1 MKLFSYSRGDQEVG
15 IGVNTQKGTF
25 SLTKALD
32 IYQRTKG
39 QKNPVSFIFLQVLV
53 EMGYCSGSVIRS
65 VLEEP
70 WVQSKQEEMRL
81 GSGLHFELPVARPSK
96 IIGIGRNYKT
106 HAEELHHDL
115 PDEPLFFAKAPSAL
129 IPHKADIIIPSWLEG
144 RIDHEAELAVVI
156 GKNGK
161 NVAEDDALA
170 YVAGYTILNDITA
183 RAMQKNDQEH
193 KHPWYRSK
201 SLDTFC
207 PIGPYLVPADEIDNP
222 QDLEIRLTVNGEER
236 QHGNTSSMIFSVS
249 RLISHVSRFMTL
261 VPGDI
266 IATGTPG
273 GVSPIEE
280 GDSIEITITNLGTL
294 HNKVVKE
301 K

>member
-1 MKLFSYSRGDQEVG
+1 VKLFSYSRGENEVG
-15 IGVNTQKGTF
+15 IGVEMQKGTF

-53 EMGYCSGSVIRS
+53 EMGYCSGSVIQS

-70 WVQSKQEEMRL
+70 WVQSKQEEIRL
-81 GSGLHFELPVARPSK
+81 GSGLRFELPVARPSK

-115 PDEPLFFAKAPSAL
+115 PDEPLFFAKAPSTL
-129 IPHKADIIIPSWLEG
+129 IPHKADIFIPNWLEG
-144 RIDHEAELAVVI
+144 RVDHEAELAVVI

-161 NVAEDDALA
+161 NIAEEDALS
-170 YVAGYTILNDITA
+170 YVAGYSILNDITA
-183 RAMQKNDQEH
+183 RAMQKNDQEQ
-193 KHPWYRSK
+193 KNPWYRSK

-207 PIGPYLVPADEIDNP
+207 PMGPYLVPADEIDNP
-222 QDLEIRLTVNGEER
+222 QDLEISLTVNGEER
-236 QHGNTSSMIFSVS
+236 QHANTSSMIFTVS
-249 RLISHVSRFMTL
+249 RLIAHVSRFMTL

-273 GVSPIEE
+273 GVSPIQE
-280 GDSIEITITNLGTL
+280 GDSIEITISNLGTL